1 MPVNSLRSR
10 QSLAPA
16 SVDAVW
22 GMAFTPAAALK
33 TGYAAG
39 NTGGATAVTK
49 LLGTG
54 AIFGRNNA
62 ASLVPATDAALL
74 MDYGTTG
81 VGAAF
86 QWARLRCQL
95 SME

>member
-1 MPVNSLRSR
+1 MR
-10 QSLAPA
+10 
-16 SVDAVW
+16 
-22 GMAFTPAAALK
+22 
-33 TGYAAG
+33 
-39 NTGGATAVTK
+39 ATAVTK

-81 VGAAF
+81 VGAALNAPVSGITF
-86 QWARLRCQL
+86 NGVIPQVCFAAGTLVL
-95 SME
+95 MADGSMK